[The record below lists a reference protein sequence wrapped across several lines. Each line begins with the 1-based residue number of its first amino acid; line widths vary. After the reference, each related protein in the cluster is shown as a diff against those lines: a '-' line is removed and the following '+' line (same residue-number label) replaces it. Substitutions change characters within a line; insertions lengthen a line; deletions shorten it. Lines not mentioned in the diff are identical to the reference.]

1 MEMKSL
7 ILGLVFTLAIFALK
21 SGAGLSYFISNQR
34 RKSILAAAFFSH
46 AAIYAFILGCSWLLM
61 KQIVLPGYPS
71 ELMMLIRGSMTL
83 HFLLAALLFGWG
95 VILLSRREG
104 VKQRSHGW
112 LLLALP
118 CPVCVLVLL
127 SSSALL
133 YTFFPTKTI
142 YLPALYAGFI
152 ATSFG
157 VALGMQLFMKNRQ
170 AERVLGGCMLF
181 SACYFLLTILI
192 APQFS
197 GIEAIYRLCSG
208 RSLLPD
214 NFLLVV
220 TVAMVCMV
228 FGFALQQ
235 RRESWR

>member
-1 MEMKSL
+1 
-7 ILGLVFTLAIFALK
+7 
-21 SGAGLSYFISNQR
+21 
-34 RKSILAAAFFSH
+34 
-46 AAIYAFILGCSWLLM
+46 M

-133 YTFFPTKTI
+133 YTFFPTKSI

-208 RSLLPD
+208 HSLLPD

-220 TVAMVCMV
+220 TVAMVCMI